1 MKTIARRGK
10 NLVIT
15 FQYDAHVVS
24 LVGSI
29 PGRAYDKNT
38 HQWKVPVSQ
47 IQEVIT
53 KLYPLGFQLDEATKK
68 MYEAE
73 QIRLL
78 KVRRI
83 RDGQFK
89 ESELKA
95 LDDTKFPFYFYQK
108 TGTGFIAVV
117 ESGLVGDQPGLGKT
131 IQSLGATVVKGAKKV
146 LIFCPVSMKKTW
158 QEEINKW
165 IPGATSTIVGGDVK
179 ARAKQWE
186 EDTTYYI
193 CNYHLLLRDLPQMK
207 KFDWDFIIADEAT
220 TISNP
225 KSKTSQNLKKI
236 PAKRRI
242 ALTGTP
248 LNNSVQDIW
257 NIVDWIRPG
266 YLGTYWQF
274 VKEYCMQDKFGS
286 ITGYKNLQKLKEKL
300 ETLMIRRLKKD
311 VLHELPPKTFENI
324 YVDLSPEERNIYTS
338 IKMELSNEL
347 KQNGMDAKN
356 LQKTLVKMTRLK
368 QMAASEE
375 LLTGTKRSSKTDAL
389 QELLTNILW
398 DDEKTIIFTQ
408 YREMAYL
415 LMRDLAQYKPLLI
428 AGGVTQDERDANRM
442 AFQNDDEHK
451 ILIMTSAGGMG
462 LNLQRASSVIHYDFP
477 WSISALEQREDRAHR
492 NGQTRNVVIYNMIVN
507 DSIDEY
513 ILKVLYKKKKV
524 SEEVLGDTEKD
535 TTKVVKLSRRDIQKI
550 LS

>member
-1 MKTIARRGK
+1 MTIARKGK

-15 FQYDAHVVS
+15 FGYDAYIVS

-29 PGRAYDKNT
+29 PGRAYDKKT
-38 HQWKVPVSQ
+38 HEWKVPVSQ
-47 IQEVIT
+47 IEDVVV
-53 KLYPLGFQLDEATKK
+53 KLYPLGFTVTEEVKL
-68 MYEAE
+68 MYQTELQRRA
-73 QIRLL
+73 
-78 KVRRI
+78 KVNRI
-83 RDGQFK
+83 RSGDLK
-89 ESELKA
+89 ESELSL
-95 LDDTKFPFYFYQK
+95 LDLTGFPFYMYQK
-108 TGTGFIAVV
+108 VGTGFIAVV
-117 ESGLVGDQPGLGKT
+117 DSGLVGDQPGLGKT
-131 IQSLGATVVKGAKKV
+131 IQSLGATVVKNAKKV

-158 QEEINKW
+158 QEEIEKW

-186 EDTTYYI
+186 QDTTYYI
-193 CNYHLLLRDLPQMK
+193 CNYHLLLRDVKTMK

-225 KSKTSQNLKKI
+225 KSKTSAALKSI

-257 NIVDWIRPG
+257 NIVDWLRPG

-274 VKEYCMQDKFGS
+274 IKEYCTQDKFGS
-286 ITGYKNLQKLKEKL
+286 ITGYKNLQKLKDKL
-300 ETLMIRRLKKD
+300 ESLMIRRLKKD
-311 VLHELPPKTFENI
+311 VLHELPPKTFENV
-324 YVDLSPEERNIYTS
+324 YVELSPEERKLYTA
-338 IKMELSNEL
+338 IKQELAGEL
-347 KQNGMDAKN
+347 KESGMDGKN
-356 LQKTLVKMTRLK
+356 LSKTLVKMVRLK
-368 QMAASEE
+368 QAACSLE
-375 LLTGTKRSSKTDAL
+375 LLNGVQASAKTDAL
-389 QELLTNILW
+389 KELLTNILW

-408 YREMAYL
+408 FREMALL

-428 AGGVTQDERDANRM
+428 AGGVTQDERDANRK
-442 AFQNDDEHK
+442 AFNEDNEHK
-451 ILIMTSAGGMG
+451 ILIMTAAGGMG

-492 NGQTRNVVIYNMIVN
+492 NGQTKNVVIYNMIVQ

-524 SEEVLGDTEKD
+524 SEEVLGDNDKD
-535 TTKVVKLSRRDIQKI
+535 AAKVVKLSRRDIQKI

>member
-1 MKTIARRGK
+1 MKTLTKRGK

-15 FQYDAHVVS
+15 FDYDAHIVA

-29 PGRAYDKNT
+29 PGRAYDKKT
-38 HQWKVPVSQ
+38 HEWKVPVSQ
-47 IQEVIT
+47 IEEVIK
-53 KLYPLGFQLDEATKK
+53 KLYPLGFTPTDEIVK
-68 MYEAE
+68 MWQSE
-73 QIRLL
+73 QERIL
-78 KVRRI
+78 KVNRI
-83 RDGQFK
+83 REGNFK
-89 ESELKA
+89 QSELDLLA
-95 LDDTKFPFYFYQK
+95 ATNFPFYEYQK
-108 TGTGFIAVV
+108 IGTGFIAVV
-117 ESGLVGDQPGLGKT
+117 DSGLVGDQPGLGKT
-131 IQSLGATVVKGAKKV
+131 IQSLGATSVKGAKKV

-158 QEEINKW
+158 QEEIEKW
-165 IPGATSTIVGGDVK
+165 IPGATSVIIGGDVK

-186 EDTTYYI
+186 QDVTYYI
-193 CNYHLLLRDLPQMK
+193 CNYHLLLRDQKQMK
-207 KFDWDFIIADEAT
+207 QFNWDFIIADEAT
-220 TISNP
+220 TISNH
-225 KSKTSQNLKKI
+225 KSKTSQELKKI

-257 NIVDWIRPG
+257 NIVDWIKPG

-274 VKEYCMQDKFGS
+274 VKEYCTQDKFGS
-286 ITGYKNLQKLKEKL
+286 ITGYKNLQKLKDKL

-324 YVDLSPEERNIYTS
+324 YVELSPEERRFYTA
-338 IKMELSNEL
+338 IKMELAEEL
-347 KQNGMDAKN
+347 KQNGLDAKYLN
-356 LQKTLVKMTRLK
+356 KTLVKMVRLK

-375 LLTGTKRSSKTDAL
+375 LLNGTQRSSKTEAL
-389 QELLTNILW
+389 KELLENILW

-408 YREMAYL
+408 FREMAYL

-428 AGGVTQDERDANRM
+428 AGGVTQDERDANRK
-442 AFQNDDEHK
+442 AFNEDNEHK

-492 NGQTRNVVIYNMIVN
+492 NGQTRNVVIYNMIVQ

-513 ILKVLYKKKKV
+513 ILKVLHKKKKV
-524 SEEVLGDTEKD
+524 SDEVLGDTEKD
-535 TTKVVKLSRRDIQKI
+535 TSKVVKLSRRDIQAI
-550 LS
+550 LK